1 MKITPEK
8 CWELRHREDEL
19 MSHRLGWLLTSQI
32 VLFAAYGILLKE
44 NVPSGNNKRLIDV
57 IEALGLTIASL
68 IFMGIM
74 AAIIASYI
82 LYRKVNNEITNLSDE
97 KQTLGVHPVLTIIGW
112 FTAVLIP
119 EIFIIGWIK
128 LL

>member
-8 CWELRHREDEL
+8 YWDLKHKEDEL
-19 MSHRLGWLLTSQI
+19 MSQRLGWLLTSQI
-32 VLFAAYGILLKE
+32 VLFAAYGILIKDF
-44 NVPSGNNKRLIDV
+44 PAGNNKRLIYV
-57 IEALGLTIASL
+57 IEGFGITIACL
-68 IFMGIM
+68 ILIGIL

-82 LYRKVNNEITNLSDE
+82 LYRKVNNKTDNPLSE

-112 FTAVLIP
+112 LVAAFIP
-119 EIFIIGWIK
+119 VIFIIAWIM